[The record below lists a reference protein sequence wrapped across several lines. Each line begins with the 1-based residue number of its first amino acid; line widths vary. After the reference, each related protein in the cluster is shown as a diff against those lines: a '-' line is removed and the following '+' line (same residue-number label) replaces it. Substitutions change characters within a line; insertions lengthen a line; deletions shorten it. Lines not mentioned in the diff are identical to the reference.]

1 MQLGDSYLEQ
11 WEHDIPNTKAKLLNC
26 YKPITDFNV

>member
-11 WEHDIPNTKAKLLNC
+11 WEHEFPYTKAKQLNC
-26 YKPITDFNV
+26 YKPTTDFSV